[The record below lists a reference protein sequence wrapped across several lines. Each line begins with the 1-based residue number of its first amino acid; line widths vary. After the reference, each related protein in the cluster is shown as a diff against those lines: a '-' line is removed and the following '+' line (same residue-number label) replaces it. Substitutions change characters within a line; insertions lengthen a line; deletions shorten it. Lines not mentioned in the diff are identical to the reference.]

1 MSKSSNISPTALIT
15 GHMWYRYGLSHR
27 AFTNAAGRSLDRLF
41 SKLAQPA
48 IKVTGL
54 SFDDLMLARHRGI
67 DDALTQAIDTGHVT
81 QVIELAAGLSPR
93 GWRMTKKYG
102 ESILYVETDLPH
114 MITRK
119 ETLLDRNRL
128 RGPRHSVQAINV
140 LSASGADSLAA
151 LFDSLDPTQGVA
163 IISEGLLNYLDDQ
176 QLMFALNNIANV
188 LQAHEHNIFLADYY
202 LNDEIKGVITTTFL
216 AMLKTF
222 VRGHVSIHDANV
234 EMATSRLKQCG
245 FTKVALP
252 TADTLPSNKTLKGSI
267 GARKVHILQASAHK
281 T

>member
-1 MSKSSNISPTALIT
+1 
-15 GHMWYRYGLSHR
+15 MWYRYGLSHR

-188 LQAHEHNIFLADYY
+188 LQTHEHNIFLADYY

-234 EMATSRLKQCG
+234 EMATRRLKQCG
-245 FTKVALP
+245 FTKVTLP
-252 TADTLPSNKTLKGSI
+252 TADTLPSNKTLNGSI